1 MPNYNPADMANLLRN
16 VPFLPEGSQNL
27 QQNPNSNLMP
37 FPNFVPPSTSGFPN
51 LRQGDKELLETFGIT
66 PEEYF
71 NMQAQLRKDNAT
83 R

>member
-1 MPNYNPADMANLLRN
+1 MPNYNPADMANMLRN
-16 VPFLPEGSQNL
+16 VPLLPEGSQNM
-27 QQNPNSNLMP
+27 QQNPNSNAMP
-37 FPNFVPPSTSGFPN
+37 FSNFVPPSTSGFN
-51 LRQGDKELLETFGIT
+51 FRKGDKELLESFGIT